1 MAPVIS
7 YNHDAPSGDELTLP
21 LGIGVSRTTILGNRP
36 WTFQLQYWYNAALPD
51 TFGAE
56 HTVRLSVLP
65 VVSAPWNK
73 GK

>member
-1 MAPVIS
+1 
-7 YNHDAPSGDELTLP
+7 LP
-21 LGIGVSRTTILGNRP
+21 LGIGVSKTTILGNRP
-36 WTFQLQYWYNAALPD
+36 WTFQLQYWYNAARPD
-51 TFGAE
+51 TFAAE